1 MSKSINLKKL
11 LSMNVR
17 EIEELFGKKRLY
29 EILSLLKKR
38 EKIKEKD
45 GIEKELKKKEEE
57 RSFFVLNLER
67 TNSELEDIEIAY

>member
-17 EIEELFGKKRLY
+17 EIEELFGKERLS
-29 EILSLLKKR
+29 EILDLLRKH